1 MDSRKAKK
9 QLKELEKLARK
20 GDAKNVISNP
30 DPAPTSNIRF
40 DWINKTLVKEE
51 VLYEY
56 LCFLTTFPD
65 FLETEKEKIIQIVRS
80 ELKIPEIEKSLPNLK
95 FENLVGPQEK
105 NYILE
110 HLSTKLGQ
118 SLK

>member
-1 MDSRKAKK
+1 MEPSVA
-9 QLKELEKLARK
+9 
-20 GDAKNVISNP
+20 
-30 DPAPTSNIRF
+30 
-40 DWINKTLVKEE
+40 
-51 VLYEY
+51 
-56 LCFLTTFPD
+56 
-65 FLETEKEKIIQIVRS
+65 KIIQMVRS

-95 FENLVGPQEK
+95 FEILVGPREK